1 MADFSTVATQIEEEI
16 QSKGTKTLTIIKR
29 SIVAALAQLA
39 RYRTLFMEGTI
50 SVSTSDG
57 LEEAYGGTPASWP
70 HDIQVIDTLWWE
82 ESGATDPLR
91 WPIQV
96 TPSLDDVAF
105 RYRNADARGTA
116 RVAAWHHGKL
126 LFAPAFG
133 DVYALK
139 GFYFRDARR
148 NTADGALITTA
159 STTQTNGWFVDGLLC
174 LKALSASIALASPYL
189 RNEAAAG
196 PQIALY
202 QAEIGRLKKEYQQ
215 KTGFAAQAPRYQPAT
230 DLRIDRLTVEGL
242 STVPSP

>member
-1 MADFSTVATQIEEEI
+1 MDFDTVGDQLEEEI
-16 QSKGTKTLTIIKR
+16 QNKGTKTRTIINR

-57 LEEAYGGTPASWP
+57 LEEAYGGTPTNWP
-70 HDIQVIDTLWWE
+70 ADIQIIDTLWWE
-82 ESGATDPLR
+82 ESGATVPLR

-96 TPSLDDVAF
+96 TASLDDVAF
-105 RYRNADARGTA
+105 RYRNADAKGTA
-116 RVAAWHHGKL
+116 RVATWHHGKL
-126 LFAPAFG
+126 LFAPPFG

-139 GFYFRDARR
+139 GWYFRDARR
-148 NTADGALITTA
+148 DATTGNLITTS
-159 STTQTNGWFVDGLLC
+159 STTQTNGWFVDGLLA
-174 LKALSASIALASPYL
+174 LKALSTSIALASPYL

-196 PQIALY
+196 PQISLY